1 VTVSRTGEIKK
12 KYAEKLR
19 PIDEVLSHV
28 RRGDRIFIGGGCGE
42 PQYLVSSLVEHARR
56 HPSPVSPDHVY
67 YLYSFGVT
75 PRTVDPFDGN
85 FRRNIFFIGRDS
97 RDCIAKGSA
106 DYSPIFLSQLPAYL
120 KSRMVPFDC
129 AIIQVSPPDDYGF
142 VSLGVSV
149 DVTKAALKNARLVI
163 AQMNARMPRVHGDG
177 SVHLDDIDFIIG
189 HDEELLQYQEKTPGD
204 VARAIGRYVSQ
215 IVRDGDTIQVGYGS
229 LPDAI
234 VAQLGEKRHLG
245 VHTELLTDGLVSLI
259 KKRVVDNTLK
269 GIDPE
274 KSVVSFCMGTRAT
287 YDYVHENPTID
298 FRTSDYT
305 NNPLVIARLSNMTA
319 INTALAVDLTGQATA
334 ESIGDSFY
342 SGIGGL
348 ADFMRGA
355 VLSRGGRTILALAST
370 AEGGAVSRIVPFLP
384 QGAGVTLNRGDVH
397 YVVTEYGIAY
407 LAGKNIRERAMEL
420 IAISH
425 PDFRSRL
432 VEEARQRSLVYRDQA
447 FISGEAGQYPGHLER
462 YRTTR
467 TGLTVLFRPVKIS
480 DEPLLKDFFYAL
492 SPGTLYKRFF
502 STRQDMPH
510 EILQHFSVIDYTK
523 EMIVLITIRSDEK
536 EIVVGM
542 GQYKVNEDTRTAEA
556 AMVIRDDFQN
566 QGIGTELANH
576 LVLLARRQGLVAFT
590 ADVFEDNSPML
601 RIFEKSGFDVEK
613 RSEYGVFRLRMN
625 F

>member
-1 VTVSRTGEIKK
+1 
-12 KYAEKLR
+12 
-19 PIDEVLSHV
+19 
-28 RRGDRIFIGGGCGE
+28 
-42 PQYLVSSLVEHARR
+42 
-56 HPSPVSPDHVY
+56 
-67 YLYSFGVT
+67 
-75 PRTVDPFDGN
+75 
-85 FRRNIFFIGRDS
+85 
-97 RDCIAKGSA
+97 
-106 DYSPIFLSQLPAYL
+106 
-120 KSRMVPFDC
+120 MVPFDC
-129 AIIQVSPPDDYGF
+129 AVIQVSPPDDYGY

-149 DVTKAALKNARLVI
+149 DVTKAAVKNARLVI
-163 AQMNARMPRVHGDG
+163 AQMNARVPRVHGDG
-177 SVHLDDIDFIIG
+177 FVHINDIDFVIP
-189 HDEELLQYQEKTPGD
+189 HDEELLEYQEKTPD
-204 VARAIGRYVSQ
+204 DIARAIGRYVSQ

-234 VAQLGEKRHLG
+234 VSHLGEKRHLG

-259 KKRVVDNTLK
+259 KRGVVDNTAK

-274 KSVVSFCMGTRAT
+274 KSVVSFCMGTRPT

-305 NNPLVIARLSNMTA
+305 NNPLVIARLRNMTA
-319 INTALAVDLTGQATA
+319 INTALAVDLTGQASA

-370 AEGGAVSRIVPFLP
+370 AESGAVSRIVPFLP
-384 QGAGVTLNRGDVH
+384 EGAGVTLNRGDVH

-420 IAISH
+420 IGIAH

-447 FISGEAGQYPGHLER
+447 FITGEAGQYPEQLER

-467 TGLTVLFRPVKIS
+467 TGLTILFRPVKIS
-480 DEPLLKDFFYAL
+480 DEPLLKDFFYNL
-492 SPGTLYKRFF
+492 SPESLYKRFF
-502 STRQDMPH
+502 SRRQDMPH
-510 EILQHFSVIDYTK
+510 EILQRFSVIDYTK
-523 EMIVLITIRSDEK
+523 EMIVLITIRQDEK
-536 EIVVGM
+536 EIVIGM

-566 QGIGTELANH
+566 QGVGTELANH
-576 LVLLARRQGLVAFT
+576 LVFLARRQGLVAFT

-601 RIFEKSGFDVEK
+601 RIFEKSGFDMERK
-613 RSEYGVFRLRMN
+613 SEYGVFRLRMN